1 MRAKQTKKDKN
12 YMYSSFKDVGDF
24 MLRDNIVTRMF
35 KLGLDFMR
43 Q

>member
-1 MRAKQTKKDKN
+1 MNENQGEECSEWKKAGAC
-12 YMYSSFKDVGDF
+12 VGDF

-35 KLGLDFMR
+35 KLGLDFMK

>member
-1 MRAKQTKKDKN
+1 MTGIPAMTEMTRN
-12 YMYSSFKDVGDF
+12 VGDF

-35 KLGLDFMR
+35 KLSLDFMR